1 MKKTSFVIIT
11 GASGAGKSTALKTLE
26 DIGFYAVDNLPVD
39 LLHSFAHL
47 VETGHADITRAA
59 MVMDIRGRGI
69 PQQFPEVIASLKAA
83 GYQATVVS
91 LEASIEVLQARFSE
105 TRRVHPLDSSLP
117 LREAL
122 ERENELIRPMC
133 EAADIHLDTSD
144 LNLHELRRMIR
155 ERFTATDGEGRMLL
169 SIVSFGYKFGLPK
182 EADLVF
188 DVRFLPNPF
197 FIEDLKDRD
206 GRDQKV
212 QEFVENSESSLAFR
226 EHMESFLKAF
236 LPRYVSEG
244 RGYLTVAVGC
254 TGGQHRS
261 VAIVEW
267 MSRRFMDNPQVN
279 VQIRHREL
287 AADLDWDR

>member
-1 MKKTSFVIIT
+1 MKKTSFLIIT
-11 GASGAGKSTALKTLE
+11 GASGTGKSIVLKTLE
-26 DIGFYAVDNLPVD
+26 DIGYYAVDNLPVD

-59 MVMDIRGRGI
+59 MVMDIREIGI
-69 PQQFPEVIASLKAA
+69 PRKFPEVIASLKDA

-91 LEASIEVLQARFSE
+91 LEASMEVLQARFSE
-105 TRRVHPLDSSLP
+105 TRRVHPLDPNLP
-117 LREAL
+117 LTEAL
-122 ERENELIRPMC
+122 KRENDLIGPMC
-133 EAADIHLDTSD
+133 QAADIHLDTSN
-144 LNLHELRRMIR
+144 LNIHELRRLIR
-155 ERFTATDGEGRMLL
+155 DRFTTTDGEGRMLL
-169 SIVSFGYKFGLPK
+169 SFVSFGYKFGLPK

-197 FIEDLKDRD
+197 FIDDLKDQD
-206 GRDQKV
+206 GRDRAV
-212 QEFVENSESSLAFR
+212 QEFVSDSEGSASFR
-226 EHMESFLKAF
+226 QHMESFLAEF

-267 MSRRFMDNPQVN
+267 LSARFRENPQVN
-279 VQIRHREL
+279 VQVRHREL
-287 AADLDWDR
+287 GTE